1 MPRIIKQHPSLGILV
16 SSDGQIQV
24 PKNCVRDEHWTDG
37 YDDGQGYR
45 RIGMNGKQFKIHR
58 LVAETFIPN
67 PDNKLF
73 VDHINRVR
81 DDNRVENLRWVTRS
95 ENQRNTSS
103 YEKVTE
109 RNGTHRCDDVS
120 QYNKEHHRR
129 YYPTVAQFKKEYN
142 AAYRQKNLEK
152 ELKRSVEYA
161 KAKRTTHKRV
171 RLSDGSCPWVPNDIA
186 SILLDMPVEERR
198 YENPNR
204 S

>member
-1 MPRIIKQHPSLGILV
+1 MPKIIKQHPRFGVFV

-24 PKNCVRDEHWTDG
+24 PKNGVRGEHWTAGCKDNNG
-37 YDDGQGYR
+37 YCR
-45 RIGMNGKQFKIHR
+45 VVINRKPLRVHR

-103 YEKVTE
+103 YDKVTE

-120 QYNKEHHRR
+120 QYNKEYHKRH
-129 YYPTVAQFKKEYN
+129 YPTVAQFKKEYN
-142 AAYRQKNLEK
+142 AVYRQKNLEK

-161 KAKRTTHKRV
+161 KAKCTTHKRV
-171 RLSDGSCPWVPNDIA
+171 RLSDGSCPWVPKDIA
-186 SILLDMPVEERR
+186 CILLDMPVEERR

>member
-1 MPRIIKQHPSLGILV
+1 MATIIKQHPSLGILV

-24 PKNCVRDEHWTDG
+24 PKNGVHSEHWTT
-37 YDDGQGYR
+37 GYR
-45 RIGMNGKQFKIHR
+45 NDNGYCRVVINRKPFLVHR

-95 ENQRNTSS
+95 ENQRNTPG
-103 YEKVTE
+103 YDRVAE

-120 QYNKEHHRR
+120 QYNKEHHKR
-129 YYPTVAQFKKEYN
+129 YYSTVAQFKKEYN
-142 AAYRQKNLEK
+142 SIYRQENLER
-152 ELKRSVEYA
+152 ELDRGREYQ
-161 KAKRTTHKRV
+161 KAKRLTHKRV
-171 RLSDGSCPWVPNDIA
+171 RLSDGSCPWVPKDIA